1 MRAER
6 KAARDRCMAIKTKAD
21 FEAYMDTLNLS
32 DEDRHIA
39 YLMFCECWTRTKI
52 ALEMG
57 YSEKQLKRRIARIYD
72 RMV

>member
-1 MRAER
+1 
-6 KAARDRCMAIKTKAD
+6 MAIKTKAG
-21 FEAYMDTLNLS
+21 FEAYMGTLNLS
-32 DEDRHIA
+32 EEDKHIA

-57 YSEKQLKRRIARIYD
+57 CSENQLKRRIARIYD